1 MLLLKRYEK
10 GEYEYASYSKV
21 RNWIITIVMYAISA
35 AIYTI
40 GYITTGS
47 NRNLLTIVAILGVLP
62 ASKSLIG
69 AIMSSRVK
77 VLNESIHTKIEDN
90 IASLHGLY
98 NLYLTSYELNF
109 YLAHCVITKDSLIA
123 FTTDTDFDNK
133 RFDEHIKKHMK
144 LEGIQDIL
152 IKVFDNED
160 AYINRLTQLSKS
172 DQSVQP
178 NEKLVNLLKNI
189 SV

>member
-1 MLLLKRYEK
+1 MSLLKKYEN
-10 GEYEYASYSKV
+10 GEYKYASYS
-21 RNWIITIVMYAISA
+21 RLRSWIITIAMYVLSA

-62 ASKSLIG
+62 ASKSLIA
-69 AIMSSRVK
+69 AIMNSRIK
-77 VLNESIHTKIEDN
+77 VLNEAVHSKIEDN
-90 IASLHGLY
+90 IGSLKGLY
-98 NLYLTSYELNF
+98 NLYLTSYEINF
-109 YLAHCVITKDSLIA
+109 YLAHCIITKDSLIA
-123 FTTDTDFDNK
+123 FTTDKDFDNK

-144 LEGIQDIL
+144 IEGIQDIL

-172 DQSVQP
+172 DQSEQT

>member
-1 MLLLKRYEK
+1 MKILVTGAKGFVGKNLIAELKNREYK
-10 GEYEYASYSKV
+10 DIYEYDVDTEPSMLDGFTSDCDFV
-21 RNWIITIVMYAISA
+21 FHLA
-35 AIYTI
+35 ANSDIE
-40 GYITTGS
+40 
-47 NRNLLTIVAILGVLP
+47 
-62 ASKSLIG
+62 KSF
-69 AIMSSRVK
+69 K
-77 VLNESIHTKIEDN
+77 NP
-90 IASLHGLY
+90 
-98 NLYLTSYELNF
+98 
-109 YLAHCVITKDSLIA
+109 
-123 FTTDTDFDNK
+123 DTDFDNK

>member
-1 MLLLKRYEK
+1 MSLLKRYEK
-10 GEYEYASYSKV
+10 GEYKYASYSKV
-21 RNWIITIVMYAISA
+21 RNWIITLVMYALSA

-40 GYITTGS
+40 GYVTTGS

-77 VLNESIHTKIEDN
+77 VLNESMYAKIE
-90 IASLHGLY
+90 
-98 NLYLTSYELNF
+98 
-109 YLAHCVITKDSLIA
+109 
-123 FTTDTDFDNK
+123 
-133 RFDEHIKKHMK
+133 
-144 LEGIQDIL
+144 
-152 IKVFDNED
+152 DNED
-160 AYINRLTQLSKS
+160 AYINRLTQLSNS

>member
-1 MLLLKRYEK
+1 MSLLKRYEK
-10 GEYEYASYSKV
+10 GEYKYASYSKV
-21 RNWIITIVMYAISA
+21 RNWIITLVMYELSA

-40 GYITTGS
+40 GYVTTGS
-47 NRNLLTIVAILGVLP
+47 NRNVLTIVAILGVLP

-77 VLNESIHTKIEDN
+77 VLNESMYAKIEDN

-123 FTTDTDFDNK
+123 FTTDKDFDNK

-144 LEGIQDIL
+144 IEGIQDIL

-160 AYINRLTQLSKS
+160 AYINRLTQLSNS

>member
-1 MLLLKRYEK
+1 MSLLKRYEK
-10 GEYEYASYSKV
+10 GEYKYASYSKV
-21 RNWIITIVMYAISA
+21 RNWIITLVMYALSA

-40 GYITTGS
+40 GYVTTGS

-77 VLNESIHTKIEDN
+77 VLNESMYAKIEDN

-98 NLYLTSYELNF
+98 NLYLTSYEINF
-109 YLAHCVITKDSLIA
+109 YLAHCVITKDS
-123 FTTDTDFDNK
+123 DNK

-144 LEGIQDIL
+144 IEGIQDIL

-160 AYINRLTQLSKS
+160 AYINRLTQLSNS